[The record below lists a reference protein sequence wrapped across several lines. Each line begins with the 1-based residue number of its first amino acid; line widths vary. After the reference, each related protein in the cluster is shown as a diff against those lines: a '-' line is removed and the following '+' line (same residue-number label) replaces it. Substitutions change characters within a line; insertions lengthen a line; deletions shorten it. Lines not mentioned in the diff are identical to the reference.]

1 MGVYEVEH
9 IVAKRGKGGKVEYII
24 QWQNYSPGEN
34 TWEPAEHLPE
44 DLIAAFENR
53 CVDPPRADKCREWL
67 CLLFEKGL
75 KVPLF
80 RNETNTVRYD
90 ALRAIF
96 PGLPLDL

>member
-44 DLIAAFENR
+44 DFIAAFENR
-53 CVDPPRADKCREWL
+53 SVDPPRADKCRE
-67 CLLFEKGL
+67 
-75 KVPLF
+75 
-80 RNETNTVRYD
+80 
-90 ALRAIF
+90 
-96 PGLPLDL
+96 

>member
-24 QWQNYSPGEN
+24 QWKNYSPGEN

-67 CLLFEKGL
+67 CILFEKGL

-80 RNETNTVRYD
+80 RNETNTVGHD

-96 PGLPLDL
+96 PGFPLDL